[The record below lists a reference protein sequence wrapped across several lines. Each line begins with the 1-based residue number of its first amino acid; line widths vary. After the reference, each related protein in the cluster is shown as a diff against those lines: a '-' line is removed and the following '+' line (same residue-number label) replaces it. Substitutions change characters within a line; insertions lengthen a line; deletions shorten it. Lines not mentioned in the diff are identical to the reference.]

1 MKILI
6 TYFSQS
12 GNTKLIAEAIKNGL
26 STEEVELKPIN
37 EMDPTEFGKYDLVF
51 LGSGVYASRVHSSVV
66 NLMKSVT
73 EFPTK
78 FIYFCTHASLKL
90 YQTPFAK
97 VTRVLEKNNCTI
109 IGEFDCVGK
118 NKVISL
124 ENQMQTVN
132 SLPAEERDKALE
144 NLKLTEGHP
153 NEDDV
158 KNAKR
163 FAESILQK
171 I

>member
-6 TYFSQS
+6 TYYSQS
-12 GNTKLIAEAIKNGL
+12 GNTKMIAEAIKNGL
-26 STEEVELKPIN
+26 FTEEVDLKPIS
-37 EMDPTEFGKYDLVF
+37 EMDPTGFDKYDLVF

-66 NLMKSVT
+66 NLMKKVN

-78 FIYFCTHASLKL
+78 FVYFCTHASLKL

-97 VTRVLEKNNCTI
+97 VTKILDKNNSSI
-109 IGEFDCVGK
+109 IGEFDCVGE
-118 NKVISL
+118 NKVMSL
-124 ENQMQTVN
+124 ESQMQLVS
-132 SLPAEERDKALE
+132 SLPAHERDKALK

-153 NEDDV
+153 NEDDI
-158 KNAKR
+158 KNAKK
-163 FAESILQK
+163 FTESILQK

>member
-6 TYFSQS
+6 IYYSQS
-12 GNTKLIAEAIKNGL
+12 GNTKMIAEAIKNGL
-26 STEEVELKPIN
+26 SNEKVDLKPIS
-37 EMDPTEFGKYDLVF
+37 EMDSTDFGKYDLVF

-66 NLMKSVT
+66 NLMKEVT
-73 EFPTK
+73 EFPAK

-97 VTRVLEKNNCTI
+97 ITKILEKHNCTI
-109 IGEFDCVGK
+109 IGEFDCVGE

-124 ENQMQTVN
+124 ESRMQAIS
-132 SLPAEERDKALE
+132 SLPPEEREKALK
-144 NLKLTEGHP
+144 NVKLTEGRP

-158 KNAKR
+158 KNAKK
-163 FAESILQK
+163 FAEFILQK